1 MTRFMSFG
9 DKESQRLPPPPVD
22 EPERDPLVDPVL
34 MSPFLMLP
42 WSDMSGEKFI
52 AQKKLLA

>member
-9 DKESQRLPPPPVD
+9 EKESPRLPPPPVD

-42 WSDMSGEKFI
+42 WSEMTGEKLI
-52 AQKKLLA
+52 ELL